1 MKSSIAN
8 WFVASVGL
16 LSFALLAGC
25 SSGSK
30 VKVVSAA
37 TAEQRATTL
46 DQVKALEGTWVGKD
60 EKGVEQ
66 VMAIF
71 SVGSAGTSVREIMF
85 PGTPHEMTNMYHM
98 DGGTLVMTHYCAAG
112 NQPRLR
118 SLKSAPGRIE
128 MVADSV
134 TNFTTANEYYMGRLT
149 LVMPDKDTLVEE
161 WASIKDGKEQVEH
174 MPKFEW
180 KRKK

>member
-1 MKSSIAN
+1 MRWFAASIGLAV
-8 WFVASVGL
+8 VAS
-16 LSFALLAGC
+16 LAGC
-25 SSGSK
+25 AGGGK
-30 VKVVSAA
+30 VKVVNAA

-46 DQVKALEGTWVGKD
+46 DQVKSLEGTWVGKD

-66 VMAIF
+66 VMAVF

-85 PGTPHEMTNMYHM
+85 PGSPHEMTNMYHM

-118 SLKSAPGRIE
+118 SVKSEPGRIE
-128 MVADSV
+128 LVADSV
-134 TNFTTANEYYMGRLT
+134 TNFTKANEYYMGKLT

-161 WASIKDGKEQVEH
+161 WASIKDGKEQAEH
-174 MPKFEW
+174 MPKFGW